1 MSTAG
6 AARHALPRAGLAAL
20 VAATLLAGCRG
31 SGATRPY
38 GVASGGY
45 ARSGRD
51 AILSRH
57 CGACHDIPGVV
68 GAHGVVGPP
77 LDSFARRTFV
87 AGLLPNTPP
96 NLVRWLR
103 EPQRI
108 DPLSAM
114 PTLGLDEQEAR
125 NVAAYLY
132 SLEMRSR

>member
-1 MSTAG
+1 MSTGPAFG
-6 AARHALPRAGLAAL
+6 AASAAAL
-20 VAATLLAGCRG
+20 FAATLLAGCQG
-31 SGATRPY
+31 SGATRAY

-45 ARSGRD
+45 ARSGHD

-77 LDSFARRTFV
+77 LDAFSRRTFV

-96 NLVRWLR
+96 NLIRWLR

-108 DPLSAM
+108 DPLTAM
-114 PTLGLDEQEAR
+114 PTLGLDEQEAK

-132 SLEMRSR
+132 SLE

>member
-1 MSTAG
+1 MRVVVGG
-6 AARHALPRAGLAAL
+6 AVAAL
-20 VAATLLAGCRG
+20 STVTLLEGCQG

-38 GVASGGY
+38 AVASGGH
-45 ARSGRD
+45 ARAGRD

-68 GAHGVVGPP
+68 GAHGVIGPP
-77 LDSFARRTFV
+77 LESFSRRTFV
-87 AGLLPNTPP
+87 AGLLPNTPA
-96 NLVRWLR
+96 NLVQWLR
-103 EPQRI
+103 EPQRL

-132 SLEMRSR
+132 SLK

>member
-1 MSTAG
+1 MSNG
-6 AARHALPRAGLAAL
+6 PALVMASAAAL
-20 VAATLLAGCRG
+20 FAATSLASCQG

-51 AILSRH
+51 AIQSRH

-68 GAHGVVGPP
+68 GAYGVVGPS
-77 LDSFARRTFV
+77 LDAFSRRTFV
-87 AGLLPNTPP
+87 AGLLPNTPQ

-108 DPLSAM
+108 DPLTAM
-114 PTLGLDEQEAR
+114 PTLGLDEQEAK

-132 SLEMRSR
+132 SLE

>member
-1 MSTAG
+1 MSMAG
-6 AARHALPRAGLAAL
+6 STTHLIVRPGWAAL
-20 VAATLLAGCRG
+20 VAATLLAGCQG
-31 SGATRPY
+31 SGASRPS
-38 GVASGGY
+38 GVATGGY
-45 ARSGRD
+45 VRSGRD

-68 GAHGVVGPP
+68 GAHGVIGPP
-77 LDSFARRTFV
+77 LESFSRRTFV

-114 PTLGLDEQEAR
+114 PTLGLDEQEAK

-132 SLEMRSR
+132 SLK